1 MSFGIALSVRS
12 RVRECTPA
20 LFDQV
25 VDSEQTAR
33 VCAEIEDALE
43 KVKRGEM
50 SREDF
55 ETYKAEQK
63 KQLAVFTPHAMFP
76 KGRRVNEDAV
86 PSGLCMYDVD
96 HIRFTP
102 DSSPKGERS
111 GYTQERN
118 QMKDT
123 PRENYLLP
131 SPIGEGPGMSLL
143 WARLVEHTLAKK
155 PITDEETIAELKRL
169 DVCLVHVTPS
179 TEGFRLFFVMPEGM
193 NLEEAQR
200 WMSEQLGDE
209 HYDGCVKDLARC
221 SFVVPREYI
230 LYGPD
235 ERMWSSLTPAPSPK
249 GEGSVYTQER
259 NQIRD
264 NEGKQ
269 EKNRNQIWD
278 NEDKQEKNIG
288 MDNSRENYQLP
299 SPIGEGSGLRLFRG
313 IPYSTIIR
321 EWWLRTGG
329 EPQQGER
336 NVKLHKLAVNLRAI
350 CDNKKEVL
358 MAVMPRF
365 GLSETEMKSIVDS
378 ACKEEPK
385 GVSKVMQQIVENEE
399 RRVKSEEFAAA
410 HPELDAD
417 AMDAQADSSSLTL
430 HPSLKRAMPLGLR
443 ETLVGVPASMHM
455 PVLCSVLPI
464 AAAYADQV
472 EVEYCDGMRQHL
484 GLMSIIRGEQASGKS
499 VCKNAVDV
507 WKRQLDEEDTLARK
521 REEEWKERKKS
532 RKANEK
538 APEDPKVLIRMVPV
552 TVSCSTLLKR
562 FKNSNGHT
570 LYSFGEELDTLRKT
584 NGAGSWSSKYDIY
597 RLSFD
602 QGEWGQDYNS
612 DQAESGVVK
621 VSYNWTML
629 GTDGAMRKCFKADNI
644 ENGLSSRIL
653 VAEMPD
659 SSFAKMPK
667 FARRTA
673 EDEAKIQEAVTR
685 LRSYGGFVDTP
696 RLRKAIET
704 WVEQKR
710 IEAAKDIDRV
720 KDTYRKRAAVIGFRC
735 GVVFH
740 LLSGCPRESK
750 ACLDF
755 ALMMADYTLSQQ
767 IAAFGEVLEN
777 QFVDARSECLRY
789 GSNHSVYDQLPPT
802 FTLSDLRALKHGT
815 CGESA
820 LRKIISRWYRDHW
833 IEKTDKTHWTKTNS
847 EL

>member
-20 LFDQV
+20 LFNQV

-43 KVKRGEM
+43 RVKRGEM

-55 ETYKAEQK
+55 ETFKAEQK
-63 KQLAVFTPHAMFP
+63 KRLAIFTPHATFP

-86 PSGLCMYDVD
+86 PSGLSMYDVD
-96 HIRFTP
+96 HIGSLTP
-102 DSSPKGERS
+102 APSPRGEGS
-111 GYTQERN
+111 GYSHGMNEVQGN
-118 QMKDT
+118 SQ
-123 PRENYLLP
+123 ENYLLP
-131 SPIGEGPGMSLL
+131 SPVGEGQGVRLFQ
-143 WARLVEHTLAKK
+143 RLVEHTLEKK
-155 PITDEETIAELKRL
+155 AITDEGMIAELRRL
-169 DVCLVHVTPS
+169 GVCLVHVTPS
-179 TEGFRLFFVMPEGM
+179 TEGFRLFFAVPEGM
-193 NLEEAQR
+193 SLEEAQK
-200 WMSEQLGDE
+200 WMSEQLGDAD
-209 HYDGCVKDLARC
+209 YDGCVKDLARC
-221 SFVVPREYI
+221 SFVAPRDYI
-230 LYGPD
+230 LYLD
-235 ERMWSSLTPAPSPK
+235 EEELFKERKTQEAPLSSPEKAPLSSPEGDTLAFPAQSNEAPS
-249 GEGSVYTQER
+249 GAVGGAV
-259 NQIRD
+259 
-264 NEGKQ
+264 
-269 EKNRNQIWD
+269 
-278 NEDKQEKNIG
+278 
-288 MDNSRENYQLP
+288 P
-299 SPIGEGSGLRLFRG
+299 SGAVGGASGLLFHG
-313 IPYSTIIR
+313 IPYSDIIS
-321 EWWLRTGG
+321 EWWFRTGG
-329 EPQQGER
+329 EPQEGER
-336 NVKLHKLAVNLRAI
+336 NVKLHKLAANLRAI

-365 GLSETEMKSIVDS
+365 GLSEAELKSIVDS

-385 GVSKVMQQIVENEE
+385 GVSKMMASIVESLEQSAENDD
-399 RRVKSEEFAAA
+399 
-410 HPELDAD
+410 LGDAD
-417 AMDAQADSSSLTL
+417 AEDALESSAFEHPLLRRGLGRLPIGLKESL
-430 HPSLKRAMPLGLR
+430 A
-443 ETLVGVPASMHM
+443 GVPQTMHM

-472 EVEYCDGMRQHL
+472 EVEYCDGNRQRL

-507 WKRQLDEEDTLARK
+507 WKRQFEEEDALARK
-521 REEEWKERKKS
+521 REEEWKERKKG

-562 FKNSNGHT
+562 FKNSCGHT

-621 VSYNWTML
+621 VAYNWTML

-667 FARRTA
+667 FTRRSA
-673 EDEAKIQEAVTR
+673 EDEARIQEAVTR
-685 LRSYGGFVDTP
+685 LRSYSGFVDTP
-696 RLRKAIET
+696 RLRKAIEA
-704 WVEQKR
+704 WVEEKR
-710 IEAAKDIDRV
+710 VEAAKDIDRV

-740 LLSGCPRESK
+740 LLNGGMRESK

-755 ALMMADYTLSQQ
+755 ALMMADYTLRQQ
-767 IAAFGEVLEN
+767 IAAFGEALEG
-777 QFVDARSECLRY
+777 QFVDARSECQRY

-802 FTLSDLRALKHGT
+802 FSMGDLRALKRGF
-815 CGESA
+815 CGEAA

-833 IEKTDKTHWTKTNS
+833 IEKTDKAHWRKLS
-847 EL
+847 VEK